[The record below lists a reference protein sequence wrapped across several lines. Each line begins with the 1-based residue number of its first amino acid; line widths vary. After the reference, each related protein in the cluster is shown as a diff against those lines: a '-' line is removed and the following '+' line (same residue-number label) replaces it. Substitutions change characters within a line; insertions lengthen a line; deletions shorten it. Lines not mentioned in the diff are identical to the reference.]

1 MASYINVPFLFL
13 SLVLFEHD
21 KEVVARYRAD
31 GLIQEDGHHEGRE
44 VEEIAVVDVREDGT
58 RTYTHGLRVIDNDA
72 DMDRIRNIRLTLD
85 NSVQSLYGKN
95 DEVTAW
101 CDALGGLRAVQERL
115 IGLKLSKD
123 SWYKKTLRR
132 LRQELGYEPSALGD
146 PTIEVPADSATPYTS
161 YAVQVH
167 RDLVTKKAYGEVED
181 DDTTTPN
188 FAMSEFDFDYRGI
201 PWWWK
206 YISMGRKPI
215 NTEKGEYITEDDSN
229 YKWQLWKSVMNGVRA
244 KLPKW
249 RPNLCFGPNFGS
261 APFESLYS
269 KYSEAAIDRD
279 NTVKE
284 FTWRFY
290 NDPQRLSWKKVTI
303 GSRDPIWMAGMR
315 TPKGLAIWCPVTV
328 ASSKTIDF
336 YTDGGQ
342 RDRDGWF
349 DWSKTTESKKRMIR
363 ALYVTDK
370 DGQEWVI
377 PYKKA
382 RNGEGI
388 AVAKLKSNSQTGTWE
403 VWMKKVMPPYEWG
416 PAKKKILAMGGK
428 DAYFGRPWKK
438 YEPKTEQDTKS
449 L

>member
-13 SLVLFEHD
+13 SLLLFEHD
-21 KEVVARYRAD
+21 
-31 GLIQEDGHHEGRE
+31 RE
-44 VEEIAVVDVREDGT
+44 VIEKYEAAGLFDNFEENEEEIQVVDVREDGT
-58 RTYTHGLRVIDNDA
+58 RTYTHGLRVVDNDA
-72 DMDRIRNIRLTLD
+72 DMDRVRLIRATLD

-101 CDALGGLRAVQERL
+101 ADSLGGLRAVQERL
-115 IGLKLSKD
+115 IGLKLSNG

-132 LRQELGYEPSALGD
+132 LRQDLGYDPSPLGD
-146 PTIEVPADSATPYTS
+146 PTNEVQADSATGYTS

-188 FAMSEFDFDYRGI
+188 WAMSEFDFDYKGI

-206 YISMGRKPI
+206 LISMGRKPI
-215 NTEKGEYITEDDSN
+215 YTEPGEYITSDDSN
-229 YKWQLWKSVMNGVRA
+229 YRWGLIKSLTHGERTRV
-244 KLPKW
+244 PKW
-249 RPNLCFGPNFGS
+249 RPNLCFGPNFGA
-261 APFESLYS
+261 APFQSLY
-269 KYSEAAIDRD
+269 KVYSEAAIDRD
-279 NTVKE
+279 LTVKE

-290 NDPQRLSWKKVTI
+290 NDPQRLSWKKVAI
-303 GSRDPIWMAGMR
+303 ANRDPIWMAGMR

-328 ASSKTIDF
+328 KSSKTIDY
-336 YTDGGQ
+336 YTDGGT
-342 RDRDGWF
+342 RAADGWF
-349 DWSKTTESKKRMIR
+349 DWSKTAEVSRGMIR

-370 DGQEWVI
+370 DDNEWVI

-382 RNGEGI
+382 RNEEGI
-388 AVAKLKSNSQTGTWE
+388 LVAKLKSNSQTGTWE
-403 VWMKKVMPPYEWG
+403 VWMKKLMTPYEWG
-416 PAKKKILAMGGK
+416 SAKKKILAMGGK

-438 YEPKTEQDTKS
+438 YEPKTQQNTES